1 MKVNDSF
8 YETANAKIKQIIE
21 KLEEDIEQFKTIG
34 DSILTENNFGF
45 ASIAVHVMNDD
56 MYLVMSGKL
65 EGLVSN
71 ITSCTESFVEAING
85 DDVLY

>member
-1 MKVNDSF
+1 MKVNDTF
-8 YETANAKIKQIIE
+8 YETANAKIEQIVK

-45 ASIAVHVMNDD
+45 ANIAINVMNDD
-56 MYLVMSGKL
+56 MYLAMSGKL

-71 ITSCTESFVEAING
+71 IGSCTESFVETING